1 LWVLGIHI
9 GTMPDKPVTIS
20 MVNGNHSQV
29 SATTI
34 APSAVSGLAISECSG
49 SPIVASARCDGQPR
63 PGLRRRFLV
72 PGAHAM
78 ATGFGIEHKVQ
89 VVTMLSKTTLAKG
102 SCSAEALTSD
112 TGTGT
117 SAILFLA
124 NRSSSTRNR
133 LRKRGRPPT
142 RRAAGSGLNPP
153 RSPARHRLLP

>member
-63 PGLRRRFLV
+63 PGLRRRFLG

-102 SCSAEALTSD
+102 SCSAEALASD
-112 TGTGT
+112 TGP
-117 SAILFLA
+117 AH
-124 NRSSSTRNR
+124 
-133 LRKRGRPPT
+133 
-142 RRAAGSGLNPP
+142 P
-153 RSPARHRLLP
+153 RSYFSPIGVAPRGIDCANVVDRRPVERQVLA